1 MTTTATILFWSGL
14 CSAVSYLVAVPI
26 AARIGLINTMVFTH
40 LPSNIL
46 LILIPFAP
54 NLATAITLLLARSA
68 LSQMDV
74 PTRTSY
80 VMAVVT
86 PGERAAAAS
95 VTSVPRS
102 LAAAASPILAGYWLA
117 ASTFGWPLVAAGAL
131 KAVYDLLLLA
141 MFRHRRPPEEQEPQ
155 GGEEP

>member
-1 MTTTATILFWSGL
+1 
-14 CSAVSYLVAVPI
+14 VA
-26 AARIGLINTMVFTH
+26 
-40 LPSNIL
+40 L
-46 LILIPFAP
+46 LM
-54 NLATAITLLLARSA
+54 ARSL

-102 LAAAASPILAGYWLA
+102 LAAAVGPIIAGWLLALSP
-117 ASTFGWPLVAAGAL
+117 FGWSLVAAGAL
-131 KAVYDLLLLA
+131 KAIYDLLLL
-141 MFRHRRPPEEQEPQ
+141 MLFRGHKPPEETERTR
-155 GGEEP
+155 